1 MKILIYAL
9 LVFGTICETAGVFI
23 IIDALI
29 YGSAHLGLGWVPG
42 LLTCLLGSAN
52 VIVFK
57 LLQLRYFP
65 PQR

>member
-9 LVFGTICETAGVFI
+9 LVFGSICEPAGVFI

-29 YGSAHLGLGWVPG
+29 YGSSHLGLSWVPG
-42 LLTCLLGSAN
+42 LLLCLLGSAN
-52 VIVFK
+52 VIAFK

-65 PQR
+65 PRR